1 MAPPIYSRGPST
13 IALYYDKEQNLFT
26 DEDGYIIYHIFG
38 IVTPND
44 IYLFKLH
51 KEYML
56 LKGVHGEMVE
66 LIWPDDDE
74 EEEE

>member
-1 MAPPIYSRGPST
+1 MAPPVFSRGPST
-13 IALYYDKEQNLFT
+13 IALYYDKDSNRFI
-26 DEDGYIIYHIFG
+26 DEDGYIIYYIFG

-44 IYLFKLH
+44 IYLFKKN

-66 LIWPDDDE
+66 LIWPIDE
-74 EEEE
+74 ET